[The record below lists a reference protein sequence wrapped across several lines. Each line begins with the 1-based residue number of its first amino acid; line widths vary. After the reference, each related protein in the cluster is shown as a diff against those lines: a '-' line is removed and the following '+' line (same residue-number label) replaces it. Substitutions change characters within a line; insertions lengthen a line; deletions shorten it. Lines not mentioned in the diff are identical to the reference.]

1 MCCLFLLTNSTAFGC
16 EGLRHLTVCRGVSY
30 HSCFHTFKSI
40 FLELA
45 MIVALLN
52 GKIHLL
58 LPQKYCSFMFFL
70 LLLPEEVAFPSQTQ
84 AKITEFVAVTTT
96 TTKKQWQWPRE
107 RGRKKELT
115 SWQSLGFW
123 GESLDWY
130 NIQHAAWSGAF
141 GWALSY
147 VVLVSLAVAGWEVS
161 HWSEDI
167 SWYFGSKPSWS
178 CRATT
183 VCG

>member
-1 MCCLFLLTNSTAFGC
+1 MYLLTNSTAFGC
-16 EGLRHLTVCRGVSY
+16 EGLRHLTVCRGASY
-30 HSCFHTFKSI
+30 HSCFHTFKII

-58 LPQKYCSFMFFL
+58 LPQKYCFYVFCFYSQNR
-70 LLLPEEVAFPSQTQ
+70 LPFPHRHRQ
-84 AKITEFVAVTTT
+84 KIQSLWQWQQQQKQ
-96 TTKKQWQWPRE
+96 KKQWQWPRE
-107 RGRKKELT
+107 RGRKKKELT

-130 NIQHAAWSGAF
+130 NIQHAAWSSAF